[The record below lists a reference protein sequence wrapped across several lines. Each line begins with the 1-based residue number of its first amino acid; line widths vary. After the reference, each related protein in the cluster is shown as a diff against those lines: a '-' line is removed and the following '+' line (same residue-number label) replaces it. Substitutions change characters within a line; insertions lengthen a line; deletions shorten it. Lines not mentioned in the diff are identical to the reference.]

1 MHLDPKVQAMKSP
14 LLPSS
19 QCQPKAGVG
28 TTSNANASPNPRLTG
43 GKETAPAVRL
53 SMKRLVSKVPDP
65 GVAETDSLVSRLV
78 WIGHV
83 FS

>member
-1 MHLDPKVQAMKSP
+1 MSVGAGMGAGTLEVVSLAFV
-14 LLPSS
+14 S
-19 QCQPKAGVG
+19 Q
-28 TTSNANASPNPRLTG
+28 TSNSGLKPRPST
-43 GKETAPAVRL
+43 TAPAVRL